1 MERLRTWTGG
11 QLTRFGLGRQRNQG
25 VGEEGKDP
33 AAAANTVALNA
44 DECPICTEKLYH
56 QPPQNETSTHH
67 KASSSAASSSASQGE
82 GEEEAV
88 AATTTATNTPAEG
101 SNNDNVQVL
110 ALPCNPGHVF
120 HLSCIRRWAEV
131 NPTCPLDR
139 SPIPPEALIPRFHRP
154 WNRGR
159 LYASFFA
166 EAVIEGTFYYLW
178 WQHIWKE
185 PSVFLS
191 RLTIDTFSHLIASL
205 LDNQVYG
212 GDENDANR
220 PPQRQLL
227 LQHHHEEEEEEEE
240 DESDLDVSSDE
251 DESED
256 DGEEEEEDMRM
267 RNHRRRLRALQ
278 RQLSDMEERQQRND
292 GSNRGH
298 EGQRRQGEEEEEEE
312 EDVAEEEQEQQ
323 HDSAHT
329 GVLHR
334 IRPALFSVSEYAL
347 NCMLTFCFSSNN
359 FQRTTQF
366 VFRQH
371 LETYS
376 HRLFTKT
383 LHLCNSGY
391 DYATARSIVK
401 VDPFLW
407 LSGTVVGVFVVGGFA
422 RSLSDSL
429 SNKASLFLLSSKP
442 WSLVF

>member
-1 MERLRTWTGG
+1 MERLRAWTGG
-11 QLTRFGLGRQRNQG
+11 QLTRFGLGGQSNQG
-25 VGEEGKDP
+25 VGEEGKD
-33 AAAANTVALNA
+33 AAAANNTVALNA

-56 QPPQNETSTHH
+56 QPPQNETATHH

-82 GEEEAV
+82 GEEEA
-88 AATTTATNTPAEG
+88 AAAATNTPAEG
-101 SNNDNVQVL
+101 STTNDNVQVL
-110 ALPCNPGHVF
+110 ALPCNPRHVF

-256 DGEEEEEDMRM
+256 DGEEEEEEDMRM

-292 GSNRGH
+292 GSNRGN
-298 EGQRRQGEEEEEEE
+298 EGQRRQDE

-334 IRPALFSVSEYAL
+334 VRPALFSVSEYAL

-359 FQRTTQF
+359 FQRTIQF

-383 LHLCNSGY
+383 LHLCNTGY

-429 SNKASLFLLSSKP
+429 SHKASLFLLSSKP